1 MPNPTQDGDVTALL
15 AGWNAGDSG
24 AFDTLLQVVYQELK
38 GLAAKRLRHEAPGA
52 TMQPTALV
60 HEVYLQMV
68 NQRRVNFENRAHFF
82 GAVAHVIRRI
92 LVDRARGKNAQ
103 KRGRDFELIPFE
115 DSSVTVRLPEQLDL
129 VELNE
134 ALNELR
140 NFDPKKLAVVE
151 LRYFTGLSVPE
162 TADVLGISTATVK
175 REWAIARAWLYDRL
189 KESGA
194 GHVNQL

>member
-1 MPNPTQDGDVTALL
+1 VPNPTQDGDVTALL